1 MALPLIASR
10 IARRQCLGKGRDDSK
25 VYVTFDIDRL
35 KRDRTAAP

>member
-1 MALPLIASR
+1 MAAALIASR
-10 IARRQCLGKGRDDSK
+10 IARRQCLGKGRDDRK